1 MDSIDLFKDAF
12 TRVAEELPRQL
23 DGLPAA
29 SLLRRAHTTG
39 NPIAWLVW
47 HIGRCEDAQM
57 AALDDRTEVWD
68 PGWRERFDLPYGP
81 HDGGYGQ
88 SQEEVD
94 RFTVADP
101 GLLLGYYAA
110 VHEQTLDVLEAERG
124 KSLDRIRHLGSP
136 GHRRGAHRL
145 GHQRHHP
152 APRPD
157 RLSARPALG
166 PLQRPRPPAG
176 GSPERPGPRR
186 AGRPPRRGDAPA

>member
-68 PGWRERFDLPYGP
+68 TGWRERFDLPYGP

-124 KSLDRIRHLGSP
+124 KSLDRIVDATWDPPVTAGVRIVSVINDITQHLGQIAYLHGLPSV
-136 GHRRGAHRL
+136 RSNV
-145 GHQRHHP
+145 P
-152 APRPD
+152 AP
-157 RLSARPALG
+157 
-166 PLQRPRPPAG
+166 PPG
-176 GSPERPGPRR
+176 WRQP
-186 AGRPPRRGDAPA
+186 

>member
-23 DGLPAA
+23 DGLPAD

-68 PGWRERFDLPYGP
+68 IGWRERFDLPYGP

-88 SQEEVD
+88 SQKEVD

-124 KSLDRIRHLGSP
+124 KSLDRIVDATWDPPVTAGVRIVSVINDITQHLGQIAYLHGLPSV
-136 GHRRGAHRL
+136 RFNV
-145 GHQRHHP
+145 P
-152 APRPD
+152 APGWRQP
-157 RLSARPALG
+157 
-166 PLQRPRPPAG
+166 
-176 GSPERPGPRR
+176 
-186 AGRPPRRGDAPA
+186 